1 MPRPPSPWPWPRRRR
16 HDAVRRPCR
25 GARPRRSGRR
35 GAAGAADDADLLR
48 QLRAGDERAY
58 LELVERYHAPLVR
71 LAALH
76 VPDRETAEEVVQ
88 EAWIGVIR
96 GLHRF
101 EGRSSLRTWL
111 FRIVTYQATSRGRR
125 ERRHVPLSALLDD
138 GDGGPTVD
146 PSRFLDTGRWAGHWA
161 EPPADWGADGE
172 ARALAAET
180 QAVIASAIETLP
192 PAQRLVITLR
202 DVRGWTSEEVC
213 EALEISPGN
222 QRVLLHRGRARVRA
236 ALERHLADV
245 TVAAEATTDRHG

>member
-1 MPRPPSPWPWPRRRR
+1 MTGSGGNG
-16 HDAVRRPCR
+16 AAARRPEADEDAELL
-25 GARPRRSGRR
+25 AR
-35 GAAGAADDADLLR
+35 LR
-48 QLRAGDERAY
+48 DGDEQAY

-138 GDGGPTVD
+138 GDVGPTVD
-146 PSRFLDTGRWAGHWA
+146 PSRFLDAGRWAGHWA

-180 QAVIASAIETLP
+180 QALVAAAIEGLP
-192 PAQRLVITLR
+192 AAQRLVITLR
-202 DVRGWTSEEVC
+202 DVRGWPSEEVC
-213 EALEISPGN
+213 KALDITPGN
-222 QRVLLHRGRARVRA
+222 QRVLLHRARARVRA
-236 ALERHLADV
+236 ALEPHLSGV
-245 TVAAEATTDRHG
+245 TAGGRGTTDRHG